1 MFYSSML
8 PVTNVF
14 AAIACL
20 CILAFASDAKASTF
34 LQFGAGR
41 TKPVPLDDK
50 REVSV
55 STLLCLLEHPVTPSS
70 G

>member
-20 CILAFASDAKASTF
+20 CILAFASDAKASTL

-50 REVSV
+50 REVS
-55 STLLCLLEHPVTPSS
+55 TLLCLLEHPLTPSS